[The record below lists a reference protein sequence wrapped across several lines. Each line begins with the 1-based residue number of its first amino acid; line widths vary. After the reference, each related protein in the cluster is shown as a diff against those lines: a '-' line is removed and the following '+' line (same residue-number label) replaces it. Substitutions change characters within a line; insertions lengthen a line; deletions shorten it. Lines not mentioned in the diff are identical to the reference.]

1 MKNFVHRV
9 LINYALVVIVLGL
22 VNLTAFGPSEFASF
36 TLELLLVLVTVWVA
50 FMLTARIQYR
60 WPVLEKLL
68 ELAAVL
74 AIVLSGGWIFR
85 WYDVSL
91 LGYMVFIIV
100 AVYAGVYAIGIGRAK
115 KDAEYINEQ
124 IKLRR
129 IRREQ
134 KDESN

>member
-36 TLELLLVLVTVWVA
+36 TLELLLVLVVVWVA

-134 KDESN
+134 KDENN

>member
-50 FMLTARIQYR
+50 FMLTARIKYR

-129 IRREQ
+129 ISREL